1 MCSTSRD
8 KIGVGDSSPETVR
21 PSRSLLK
28 AGVMSRVWESG
39 TACRGC
45 RLMDRG
51 ARTPHSSWREAKMCS
66 LDNPFT
72 SPVFNDYK
80 VWSRLGSSMVGACED
95 LKSSS
100 VLVGVTQKVAL
111 FCGYGLP

>member
-1 MCSTSRD
+1 
-8 KIGVGDSSPETVR
+8 
-21 PSRSLLK
+21 
-28 AGVMSRVWESG
+28 
-39 TACRGC
+39 
-45 RLMDRG
+45 
-51 ARTPHSSWREAKMCS
+51 MCS
-66 LDNPFT
+66 LDNSFT

-100 VLVGVTQKVAL
+100 VTVGITQKVAL

>member
-8 KIGVGDSSPETVR
+8 KIGVGDGSPETVR

-66 LDNPFT
+66 L
-72 SPVFNDYK
+72 
-80 VWSRLGSSMVGACED
+80 
-95 LKSSS
+95 
-100 VLVGVTQKVAL
+100 QK
-111 FCGYGLP
+111 